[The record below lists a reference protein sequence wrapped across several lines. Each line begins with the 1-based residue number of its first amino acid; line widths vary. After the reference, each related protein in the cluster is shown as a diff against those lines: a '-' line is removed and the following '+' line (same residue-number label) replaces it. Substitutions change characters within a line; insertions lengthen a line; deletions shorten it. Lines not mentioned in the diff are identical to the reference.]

1 MVKYLRVENCN
12 ALENLIYKM
21 KPEHSSI
28 KVSNL
33 NDWMEKAM
41 NSQKEMDSHEFK
53 KNTFSEKLSY
63 KGLVKY
69 PDYYTTANGVVIDV
83 ENKKFI
89 QLNDFFEFGVD
100 IFEIIPELKNLSK
113 LADFDL
119 ESLYEYY
126 FLREDK
132 KMEGFTDEEWQEFI
146 QKGLNNGAL
155 TWTSEVA
162 SI

>member
-1 MVKYLRVENCN
+1 MVRVENCH

-21 KPEHSSI
+21 KPDHSSI
-28 KVSNL
+28 KVSDL

-41 NSQKEMDSHEFK
+41 NSQTEIDSHEFK

-69 PDYYTTANGVVIDV
+69 PDYYTAANGVVIDV

-100 IFEIIPELKNLSK
+100 IFEIIP
-113 LADFDL
+113 
-119 ESLYEYY
+119 
-126 FLREDK
+126 
-132 KMEGFTDEEWQEFI
+132 
-146 QKGLNNGAL
+146 GLVN
-155 TWTSEVA
+155 
-162 SI
+162 